1 MASLLKNQILKH
13 LSKFCKNLSTD
24 KISLST
30 LKGEGELCNLE
41 LDEDII
47 TELLDLPT
55 WLKISRASCN
65 RVSIKIQWTK
75 LKSQPIY
82 LMLDKVQLEAETCE
96 TPRPPN
102 NPAHMASYRSGGKY
116 GFVDR
121 VIDGIFVHVESVEV
135 KLMSRAFHASLQLL
149 RLRVQSTTPNWQ
161 PSSDL
166 RQTRIR
172 DAEGGEILLFKEIEW
187 QNMKVEANAK
197 EAETPQDVAST
208 PLRLLANQA
217 KIRITMKKKLSDCS
231 IISTRVML
239 LLDDI
244 LWVLTATQLKAAIL
258 YSNSLKEVIE
268 RSAQQSKKLAAE
280 KLQKQGHSRTQSEQF
295 RQQQQQQ
302 QPTLQ
307 TRGSAF
313 AKYDVASTSYH
324 LITSRID
331 LHLCDDRPVD
341 TGSDSEKTWKTEGGS
356 MQVTMYKLSVDVY
369 PFHPAV
375 NPNDDEC
382 GERKHWHRYMDNIGS
397 RNPWVQ
403 QLFSSFRDEVM
414 QARKAF
420 NIQSPTHS
428 QKPSPQHPFPSPQHV
443 SSSPHPPPLLPSQTH
458 AQPYS
463 PWVKV
468 TPGCGV
474 KVTSSVPQPSSKEE
488 YPSLESC
495 VVVKLE
501 DFTIYMV
508 STPDNKRTGH
518 PKFFASDKKLL
529 HLPADMSVLHLEYT
543 DYFFPEGLESPV
555 PHANLYVLLNPVR
568 LTVDFLTLLWTN
580 YFMLS
585 LSQNLELDNKT
596 SARKEHV
603 DIKVEAVM
611 PRVIIPNEFRGE
623 GQSERPEYL
632 QLQMSKICAT
642 NTRVELKA
650 ERSDLA
656 KILDVYEKE
665 QLLRSEGF
673 PRDDST
679 TAIPPHFRAHADSRD
694 NQYFDKGVKQKLSEF
709 TSHEFLA
716 GSVPG
721 HELSTNT
728 LKRDA
733 GCDMWCVLIDQVWL
747 EFLLSL
753 SSKSRPQP
761 FVEAFPLALWICQPH
776 SLEKSNC
783 AKDSFKDFK
792 SSNPGHKGVNEV
804 KSDEGDRDKRPQ
816 RLLLK
821 QYYSCDSDDE
831 GHAKGDE
838 GETAKDG
845 SICDNDKEKPA
856 VNANNLKEDV
866 QYSDCHVVASVGGK
880 LRIQLNHL
888 QYVLLMRLNESFS
901 KFQTQ
906 INSDLS
912 SLGSKDSMSM
922 CVPLVL
928 PQIEFAAVCPCL
940 INQRCFPDDF
950 SSPVSP
956 LDKLS
961 HLTMPASKEFANA
974 DYPRIEFTESDM
986 NLPSDVPSSPNMMIT
1001 KSMSDST
1008 IQSHSNGMLSH
1019 SESTS
1024 DFERKSS
1031 SGNPNPHLCSGQ
1043 PSPPSL
1049 SPAPPTT
1056 TRTPLSPLAPT
1067 AWILASAW
1075 TAAAALEWYTK
1086 AQPQMKKALSSVSS
1100 AFSSFT
1106 DKLKLKT
1113 DDDMLSV
1120 SDDLETMSIKTDM
1133 SSDDEF
1139 EHLTFEDSEVPA
1151 FCHDPPS
1158 DTASTTDTYSDMAD
1172 DTSSVYAESSSTR
1185 GKEIISIVLFKLD
1198 TTEVLMTSSDKGMTV
1213 AAQVSKLLTCQ
1224 PGNISAEDFHA
1235 KFSSQK
1241 GFFQDNT
1248 LSPSHPKTFP
1258 YTVQY
1263 RADTT
1268 TTPNSALLTVR
1279 SHDSSLSFKMSS
1291 LMSLSEFVE
1300 EEKLSEPIPMVVDV
1314 HNLLLILEED
1324 RPSSN
1329 PVSPGAMP
1337 IDLQIHKLTIRR
1349 GSDGVFH
1356 LSGGS
1361 IESAPLGMQ
1370 SLQPIAALKGGNSPS
1385 HTSDTSPGKESEEMS
1400 TPVLHLEQFR
1410 QVQMDNME
1418 LRRQIQE
1425 YQAQQK
1431 TTEKHLTQLRA
1442 GMEFMEKL
1450 TSENETLKQKLSEY
1464 DLSKED
1470 ESTNRYEMENLQLQQ
1485 KVAQLE
1491 EEIVNMTTERDSL
1504 FATLKLL
1511 QDDLMASEKRHR
1523 SHTTAS

>member
-41 LDEDII
+41 LDENII

-65 RVSIKIQWTK
+65 KVSIKIQWTK

-102 NPAHMASYRSGGKY
+102 NPAHLASYRSGGKY

-187 QNMKVEANAK
+187 QNMKVEANAM
-197 EAETPQDVAST
+197 ESEIPQDFAST

-244 LWVLTATQLKAAIL
+244 LWVLTASQLKAAIL

-280 KLQKQGHSRTQSEQF
+280 KLQKQGHSRTQSDQY
-295 RQQQQQQ
+295 RQQQQQQQ
-302 QPTLQ
+302 QPTAL

-341 TGSDSEKTWKTEGGS
+341 TGFEGEKTWKTEGGS

-369 PFHPAV
+369 PFHPAG
-375 NPNDDEC
+375 
-382 GERKHWHRYMDNIGS
+382 GERKHWHRYMDNVGS
-397 RNPWVQ
+397 RNPWVL

-443 SSSPHPPPLLPSQTH
+443 SSSPHPSPLPSP
-458 AQPYS
+458 AKPMPS
-463 PWVKV
+463 P
-468 TPGCGV
+468 TAPG
-474 KVTSSVPQPSSKEE
+474 SRSPQVAGSRSPQVSPSHRPKKSTRL
-488 YPSLESC
+488 LESC

-555 PHANLYVLLNPVR
+555 PHANLYILLNPVR
-568 LTVDFLTLLWTN
+568 LTLDFLTLLWTN

-585 LSQNLELDNKT
+585 LSQNLELDDQT
-596 SARKEHV
+596 SAKKEHV

-623 GQSERPEYL
+623 GQSERPEFL

-656 KILDVYEKE
+656 KILDVYQKE
-665 QLLRSEGF
+665 QLLQSKGF
-673 PRDDST
+673 PKDNST
-679 TAIPPHFRAHADSRD
+679 TAIPPHFRAHADGRD
-694 NQYFDKGVKQKLSEF
+694 NQYFDKGVKQKLMEW
-709 TSHEFLA
+709 TNPELLG
-716 GSVPG
+716 GSVPV

-792 SSNPGHKGVNEV
+792 SNNRGHKDVNEIRP
-804 KSDEGDRDKRPQ
+804 DEGDRDKRPQ

-831 GHAKGDE
+831 GQAKGDE
-838 GETAKDG
+838 GETTKDQP
-845 SICDNDKEKPA
+845 ICDNDKEKPE

-866 QYSDCHVVASVGGK
+866 QYSDCHVVASVGAK

-888 QYVLLMRLNESFS
+888 QYVLLMRLNESFT

-906 INSDLS
+906 MSTDLS
-912 SLGSKDSMSM
+912 SLGSRDSMSV

-961 HLTMPASKEFANA
+961 HLTMPASKEYPYG

-1031 SGNPNPHLCSGQ
+1031 SGNPQPPPLQRTAISALAISGTNNDDED
-1043 PSPPSL
+1043 STVS
-1049 SPAPPTT
+1049 SRSYGVDSGISMDSRRSTGV
-1056 TRTPLSPLAPT
+1056 R
-1067 AWILASAW
+1067 
-1075 TAAAALEWYTK
+1075 YTK
-1086 AQPQMKKALSSVSS
+1086 TQPQMKKALSSVSS

-1106 DKLKLKT
+1106 DKLKLKS

-1158 DTASTTDTYSDMAD
+1158 DTASTTDTYSDVAD
-1172 DTSSVYAESSSTR
+1172 DSSSVYAESSSTR

-1198 TTEVLMTSSDKGMTV
+1198 TVEALMTSSDKGMTV

-1224 PGNISAEDFHA
+1224 PGNISAEDFHT

-1268 TTPNSALLTVR
+1268 TTPNKALLTVR

-1291 LMSLSEFVE
+1291 LMSLSEFIE
-1300 EEKLSEPIPMVVDV
+1300 DEKTSEPIPMLVDV
-1314 HNLLLILEED
+1314 DNLLIILEED

-1337 IDLQIHKLTIRR
+1337 IDMQIHKLTIRR

-1370 SLQPIAALKGGNSPS
+1370 SLQPISALKGSNSPS
-1385 HTSDTSPGKESEEMS
+1385 HISDTSPGRESEETS

-1425 YQAQQK
+1425 YQALQK
-1431 TTEKHLTQLRA
+1431 TTDKHLAQLRA

-1450 TSENETLKQKLSEY
+1450 TSENEALKQKLSER
-1464 DLSKED
+1464 DLSKGE
-1470 ESTNRYEMENLQLQQ
+1470 EPSNTYEMENLQLQQ
-1485 KVAQLE
+1485 KVTRLE
-1491 EEIVNMTTERDSL
+1491 EEIVNMACERDSL